1 MCVRIRSFCKYITK
15 WTCHCLALLL
25 YIYIILKTQTF
36 FNQPY
41 MYISC
46 NTVDTGLI
54 ITYFIRNRTISGR
67 LTIRKTNRNTF
78 SLKFVIHFRES
89 YGEIRSSYRHTAPLS
104 VLPQV
109 QTGSV
114 VTCMAGVSASTI
126 QPLSNRSVAKLTFS
140 TAFLSWEIWL
150 HLLQSGFDW
159 VKITPKKCWASA
171 MSHPQQVKWHADML
185 TVPILMPDWATSTIM
200 FGLF

>member
-67 LTIRKTNRNTF
+67 LTIRKTNRNTS

-126 QPLSNRSVAKLTFS
+126 QPLYIQQQIGGKTDFQYCLFILRNLTALV
-140 TAFLSWEIWL
+140 TERLWL
-150 HLLQSGFDW
+150 G
-159 VKITPKKCWASA
+159 
-171 MSHPQQVKWHADML
+171 
-185 TVPILMPDWATSTIM
+185 
-200 FGLF
+200 